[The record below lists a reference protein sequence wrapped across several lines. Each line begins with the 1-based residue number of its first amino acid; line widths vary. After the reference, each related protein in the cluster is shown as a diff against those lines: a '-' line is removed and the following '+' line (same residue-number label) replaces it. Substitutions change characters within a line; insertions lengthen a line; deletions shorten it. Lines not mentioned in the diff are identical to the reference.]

1 VDVILYYDVSPIEF
15 NRNSAR
21 WNHQPSIKWK
31 QLPGQARDVG
41 VGANGTAW
49 IIGTSPVGSSGSGVD
64 FGIYRWNGINN
75 WEGVSGGAVRIAVGP
90 DGMPWIVN
98 AAGQIFHRVG
108 NSWGR
113 PLPGRAKDIGVGADG
128 SVWIIGTNHVGEIG
142 EDFGIY
148 ELNGANWKK
157 VAGGAVRIAVG
168 KDGMPWIVNSRG
180 QIFRR
185 VNEVLGARWIGP
197 LPGLGKD
204 IGAASHVTFDG
215 PQEVVWLV
223 GTDHVGNADDFG
235 IFMWTGTD
243 WNSVD
248 GGAISIAAGP
258 GGRPWVVNSV
268 GSIFRLEE
276 R

>member
-1 VDVILYYDVSPIEF
+1 
-15 NRNSAR
+15 
-21 WNHQPSIKWK
+21 
-31 QLPGQARDVG
+31 
-41 VGANGTAW
+41 
-49 IIGTSPVGSSGSGVD
+49 
-64 FGIYRWNGINN
+64 
-75 WEGVSGGAVRIAVGP
+75 
-90 DGMPWIVN
+90 
-98 AAGQIFHRVG
+98 
-108 NSWGR
+108 
-113 PLPGRAKDIGVGADG
+113 
-128 SVWIIGTNHVGEIG
+128 
-142 EDFGIY
+142 
-148 ELNGANWKK
+148 
-157 VAGGAVRIAVG
+157 
-168 KDGMPWIVNSRG
+168 MPWIVNSRG